1 MVLAGLAFVLGARLG
16 YGAAAQGSASG
27 SFLGLAFLATAVA
40 AAFGAAS
47 HGLDPR
53 TDREQRERCWR
64 ASLHAIGFAGAAT
77 IAAVA
82 FFTARGPV
90 RMAILVVAGLKLIAY
105 LVTVARRPVF
115 RAAAAD
121 YGGALALLLAAALYA
136 MARWHALGMGWL
148 VAGVAVSLIAVLV
161 QVRRVAL
168 HRHFNHNDLLPR
180 DPDGGTVPV
189 LSRRGVA
196 CRPLS
201 GTPSSSSAAAR
212 QASRHPPSCDDAE
225 SSMWCWSV
233 ARPPATPG

>member
-1 MVLAGLAFVLGARLG
+1 MTSDADALPQWWGITEPTTVATNVVLAGLAFVLGARLG

-168 HRHFNHNDLLPR
+168 HRHFNHNDLYHVIQMVALYLFFR
-180 DPDGGTVPV
+180 GGALLVD
-189 LSRRGVA
+189 R
-196 CRPLS
+196 
-201 GTPSSSSAAAR
+201 
-212 QASRHPPSCDDAE
+212 
-225 SSMWCWSV
+225 
-233 ARPPATPG
+233 

>member
-1 MVLAGLAFVLGARLG
+1 MTTDADALPRWWGITEPTTVATNVVLAGLAFVLGARLG

-90 RMAILVVAGLKLIAY
+90 RMVILVVAGLKLIAY

-115 RAAAAD
+115 RLAAAD

-136 MARWHALGMGWL
+136 MARWHAVGMGWL

-168 HRHFNHNDLLPR
+168 HRHFNHNDLYHVIQMVALYLFFR
-180 DPDGGTVPV
+180 GGALLVD
-189 LSRRGVA
+189 R
-196 CRPLS
+196 
-201 GTPSSSSAAAR
+201 
-212 QASRHPPSCDDAE
+212 
-225 SSMWCWSV
+225 
-233 ARPPATPG
+233 